1 MMVATSIVNIRH
13 QSYVSDSFDW
23 ELWRDCFEGGRWFRD
38 RYLQHYPKRE
48 TSADFE
54 LRRQLSPIP
63 TFAKAAIIDLRNS
76 IFQRLTDV
84 TRTGGTD
91 AYQRAI
97 VGKSGGMDGKGAT
110 ANSFFGKQV
119 LTELLVMG
127 KCGVYVDAAPLAPTL
142 LSEPTLP
149 PFLSHYP
156 VEDILSYTLDA
167 RGEEGQFKAVFL
179 RDRITHYNQVAPGI
193 QLPDGAPKTQYRMVY
208 KTEFGDVV
216 IQLYDEGGAEK
227 GDLIYTGLKS
237 VPFVLLDIDDSLM
250 KDVCSYQI
258 ALLNLASSD
267 VDYALRSNFP
277 FLTIQTDGNV
287 TGAHLK
293 QPGGGSSDATGKE
306 ESLGTGR
313 GRYYGVG
320 EERPGFI
327 SPSVEPL
334 TASMNLQE
342 SHKDSIR
349 ELINLA
355 VQSKKGTR
363 TESAEAKKLSSE
375 GLDAGLSFIGLV
387 LQLGEQ
393 TIAKYWAETE
403 NTQRPEVPTIAYPTR
418 YILKTDEER
427 TTQAGQLLDLMYK
440 IPGRTVKKTV
450 NKLIVSTLLGG
461 KESKEVID
469 KLHRDIEGADFTT
482 SDTQMILSSH
492 ERGLVDDKTASIA
505 LGFTEGLV
513 VLAQKDRAARAV
525 AILAA
530 QTAPRSPSAA
540 GVPELGGNPG
550 DAETEQ
556 SKNEDRVE

>member
-1 MMVATSIVNIRH
+1 MVATSIVNIRH

-556 SKNEDRVE
+556 SKNEDQVE